1 LPGIAP
7 GRLIVIEGDPA
18 GLADP
23 FVPDFLDVD
32 FGLIG
37 VEIAMHDEADI
48 SLVVQFAEPEI
59 S

>member
-23 FVPDFLDVD
+23 FVADFLDVD

-37 VEIAMHDEADI
+37 VEIAMRDEADI
-48 SLVVQFAEPEI
+48 SLVGPVR
-59 S
+59 